1 MMRKKEAALCIS
13 KAWRVRAQRSRSR
26 RTRSSAT
33 VHAGGAH
40 GVSLGKTLP
49 AIPEPVRTVYQRLPP
64 TAEHAAMIPCTAVL
78 GAYVVEFER

>member
-1 MMRKKEAALCIS
+1 MHIEGMEGACPAEQITANKEFCDCTF
-13 KAWRVRAQRSRSR
+13 AWK
-26 RTRSSAT
+26 
-33 VHAGGAH
+33 HAGGAH